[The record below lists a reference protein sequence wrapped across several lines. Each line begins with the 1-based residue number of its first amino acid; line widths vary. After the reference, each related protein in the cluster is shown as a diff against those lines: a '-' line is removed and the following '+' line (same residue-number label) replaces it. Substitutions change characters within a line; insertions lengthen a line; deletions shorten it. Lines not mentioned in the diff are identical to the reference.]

1 MTRCLWK
8 NVKSS
13 SSRNTVSDT
22 SESEEK
28 NSSDGWNGDI
38 GVHQAKI
45 AANTDNKKGQL
56 MITTKTTLKMKR
68 MNGNFATIGRQQ
80 KTELL
85 TQVPPMF

>member
-22 SESEEK
+22 SEPEET

-38 GVHQAKI
+38 GVHQAKT
-45 AANTDNKKGQL
+45 AANTVKKS
-56 MITTKTTLKMKR
+56 
-68 MNGNFATIGRQQ
+68 N
-80 KTELL
+80 
-85 TQVPPMF
+85 